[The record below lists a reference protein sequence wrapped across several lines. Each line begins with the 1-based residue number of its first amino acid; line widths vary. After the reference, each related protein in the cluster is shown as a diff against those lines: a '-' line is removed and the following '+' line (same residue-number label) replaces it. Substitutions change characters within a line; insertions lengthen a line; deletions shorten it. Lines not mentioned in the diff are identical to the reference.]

1 MDGGSSLN
9 IMYYD
14 TFKRMGL
21 PKTLIQPRKTTF
33 HGIVPRRKAYSLV
46 RVMLDVAFG
55 MKENFRR
62 EKVCF
67 ELVNFKSPYHYILG
81 RPAFAKFMARPS

>member
-21 PKTLIQPRKTTF
+21 PETLIHPSKTTF
-33 HGIVPRRKAYSLV
+33 HGIVPGRKAYSLGRLV
-46 RVMLDVAFG
+46 LDVAFG
-55 MKENFRR
+55 SEQNFRR

-67 ELVNFKSPYHYILG
+67 ELVNFKSPYHCILR
-81 RPAFAKFMARPS
+81 RPAFAKFMA